1 MRIGPKESTM
11 GLKTR
16 LDGRS
21 VENASFKILDKDGV
35 TIAEVRLVDTT
46 GITLEITTEEGSYIS
61 KPNGWTSKKN

>member
-1 MRIGPKESTM
+1 M

-21 VENASFKILDKDGV
+21 EENASFKILDKDGV
-35 TIAEVRLVDTT
+35 AVAEVRLLDTT
-46 GITLEITTEEGSYIS
+46 GITLEITTEEGSYIC